1 MKLSN
6 SWSSLLLLLAAAA
19 STTSAEYTPPTTNYD
34 RCLTA
39 DEAADITTALSNGV
53 EVDLFP
59 EKVSSDQSVY
69 WEIDYRS
76 TYKILKNTQ
85 DTVNTTYLLYQCGL
99 PEPTPETHPE
109 LEGITFDS
117 VFSVPHTGGLLVTAT
132 TQIPNIEILNRRSQ
146 VVAFAVSENLVSS
159 PCLSQQIIPAGK
171 EDGSITFLPL
181 YNDTVIE
188 DYVTEHPDTLVL
200 GGAWDTDLKMKNK
213 VIISDVGES
222 PEEAL
227 DQNRDVNEAIF
238 EWLEVYGSLFNEE
251 GLAGGVV
258 SDTKGRYN
266 CHTDNAAMIAESRRE
281 LRDVE
286 ERRLEEG
293 SRPVVLW
300 AYHNQDFEGNDVG
313 WDVGECPNYYCT
325 YAKHCHVEMLN
336 STEGSIDYWGY
347 PRMTD
352 EEFLEFGK
360 NADVWVYPSSDWNRV
375 STQKMFYL
383 SQFKAVQDEKV
394 YDYQMSGE
402 SAWFEQRLAEY
413 DTVLLDLCH
422 IVDRAVSTDPPHI
435 RKWFRNVY
443 TEGVGT
449 LGMCEDPEEPY
460 TSRATECVRLD
471 DVVGGGDVE
480 GGGDTATEVPAA
492 SSGSRLAVVLG
503 AVSILSVV
511 ANVAFTL

>member
-1 MKLSN
+1 MASHPFHRSQFNGKQLHFITSSTMKLSN

-19 STTSAEYTPPTTNYD
+19 STTSAEYTPPTTNYG

-188 DYVTEHPDTLVL
+188 DYVTEHPDTLVF

-293 SRPVVLW
+293 SRVSTCRCFIANL
-300 AYHNQDFEGNDVG
+300 
-313 WDVGECPNYYCT
+313 
-325 YAKHCHVEMLN
+325 LN
-336 STEGSIDYWGY
+336 SSC
-347 PRMTD
+347 
-352 EEFLEFGK
+352 LLS
-360 NADVWVYPSSDWNRV
+360 NQ
-375 STQKMFYL
+375 STNLHHLHSFFAILNYKRTT
-383 SQFKAVQDEKV
+383 A
-394 YDYQMSGE
+394 
-402 SAWFEQRLAEY
+402 R
-413 DTVLLDLCH
+413 
-422 IVDRAVSTDPPHI
+422 
-435 RKWFRNVY
+435 
-443 TEGVGT
+443 GT
-449 LGMCEDPEEPY
+449 LGIPQPG
-460 TSRATECVRLD
+460 L
-471 DVVGGGDVE
+471 
-480 GGGDTATEVPAA
+480 
-492 SSGSRLAVVLG
+492 
-503 AVSILSVV
+503 
-511 ANVAFTL
+511 